1 MSPSDSS
8 WCDRNFPGGGDGVGG
23 WLENMISMKTQL
35 TTRTSDVDLGLV
47 NSWSR
52 NFVGQYKMGLYRK
65 RIILLSRMFCRSSI
79 FFLLIF
85 SRHYVKNI
93 DKKVYKSS
101 KLASCPNLKY
111 WKKSVKNTI
120 WWAIKT
126 SKGINGVIVGVGVS
140 IRIFWKLFSNFF
152 DRQTRVDLEASVSEF
167 KNQKIVL
174 TNSQMMYF
182 FLW

>member
-1 MSPSDSS
+1 
-8 WCDRNFPGGGDGVGG
+8 
-23 WLENMISMKTQL
+23 
-35 TTRTSDVDLGLV
+35 
-47 NSWSR
+47 
-52 NFVGQYKMGLYRK
+52 MGLYRK
-65 RIILLSRMFCRSSI
+65 LIILLSRMFCRSSI
-79 FFLLIF
+79 IFLFIF

-101 KLASCPNLKY
+101 KLASYPNLKY

-120 WWAIKT
+120 WWAIQT
-126 SKGINGVIVGVGVS
+126 SKGIIGVIVGVGVS
-140 IRIFWKLFSNFF
+140 IDNNFRIYSKLFSNFF
-152 DRQTRVDLEASVSEF
+152 ARQTRVDLEASVSEF